1 MGSEGTGFEG
11 NFVIPALVLVTV
23 GVVLTL
29 RHFAAPDV
37 SLAVRVQLAL
47 SWTLSLSI
55 LALVPADI
63 AATAS
68 GDEKSRPTLATL
80 WDLSYWIT
88 FNLTWFVL
96 PLHQIY
102 EDAGDFTVTGRLL
115 TSLKENLI
123 FYAVLLGVALLG
135 VVGLTANGAMTL
147 TGVTSFS
154 IASATSF
161 GIVAGIFLLGY
172 GVVEVPRTIWRSAN
186 IQKRPIQAYR
196 KVGEVAAALRI
207 AHRQVRISHSPHSAS
222 LFAHTRT
229 RRDYKTDPFFYWY
242 QLLKIT
248 TASETT
254 NEVMPR
260 NHDLRWMMRVIK
272 AETPKS
278 TDIRGGSSTPNQ
290 ETNQETHEDDDHG
303 GEYDYDYDET
313 SDMVSLRRALKRKTY
328 VLAFPKSHHCLLPL
342 FEYSR
347 KVTTLFAH
355 TSYEHYER
363 LTLFFPNHSRVYRRT
378 AAQYVVAVRAALE
391 AEAVLNASGLGAGGL
406 GDRGCLISR
415 CVMRFPNP
423 IPPPCLHIQD

>member
-1 MGSEGTGFEG
+1 
-11 NFVIPALVLVTV
+11 L
-23 GVVLTL
+23 
-29 RHFAAPDV
+29 
-37 SLAVRVQLAL
+37 QLAL

-207 AHRQVRISHSPHSAS
+207 AHRQ
-222 LFAHTRT
+222 
-229 RRDYKTDPFFYWY
+229 
-242 QLLKIT
+242 LLKIT

-260 NHDLRWMMRVIK
+260 NHDLRWMMRVIN

-278 TDIRGGSSTPNQ
+278 ADIRGGSSTPNQ

-303 GEYDYDYDET
+303 GEYEYDYDET
-313 SDMVSLRRALKRKTY
+313 SDMVSLRRALKRKT
-328 VLAFPKSHHCLLPL
+328 
-342 FEYSR
+342 
-347 KVTTLFAH
+347 
-355 TSYEHYER
+355 
-363 LTLFFPNHSRVYRRT
+363 RVYRRT

-406 GDRGCLISR
+406 GDRGCLMSR